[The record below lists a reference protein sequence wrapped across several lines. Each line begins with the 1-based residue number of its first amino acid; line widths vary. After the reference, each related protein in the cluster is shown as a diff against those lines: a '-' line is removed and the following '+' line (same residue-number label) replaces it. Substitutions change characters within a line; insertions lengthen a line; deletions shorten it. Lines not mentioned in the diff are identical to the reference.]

1 MKSWYERIV
10 EAHLQVTDAVSHAQ
24 RMQSERYFVWQED
37 GRDDLAADNG
47 HAEIAVTGS
56 TDLFTKV
63 EFDPWAK
70 ALEDALSEAGIAW
83 ELVDVVLEADTG
95 FWHYSWDWTVIG

>member
-10 EAHLQVTDAVSHAQ
+10 EAHLQVTGAVSHAQ

-70 ALEDALSEAGIAW
+70 ALEEALSEAGIAW